1 MKEADKKQTCFTVNV
16 ISNNLKSKFKFL
28 LQKKGK
34 EEDQQTCI
42 PQESD
47 SWNNQGNKIKSKL
60 LLIWQLC
67 IAGKAGLWRALYPE
81 KIKNA
86 SLFPFSLRSLSK
98 SLSI

>member
-47 SWNNQGNKIKSKL
+47 S
-60 LLIWQLC
+60 
-67 IAGKAGLWRALYPE
+67 
-81 KIKNA
+81 
-86 SLFPFSLRSLSK
+86 
-98 SLSI
+98 